1 LAYVKPGFGQQIA
14 YNVRTQFGQQLNQID
29 FEVDRYSLDRT
40 LSKNW
45 DPVTQS
51 CTPPG
56 AETSFDLELHYRV
69 ANDSTIPGGSG
80 YRVGDQIRILGTQ
93 VGGATPRNDILLT
106 VNDVDNS
113 GAILDVFGQG
123 TAPLLSNGETFADV
137 SGTNIESGTGAQF
150 AVKRVNLGY
159 FVTIANGGSGYQLG
173 DQLVILGSALGGV
186 NNTNNCVLTVTQA
199 GTLGNV
205 LEISVQGVAAAGVA
219 LYPSQTAVKLYGSGA
234 EFDFVIA
241 SGEITV
247 FDGTSLR
254 FIAPVDNYA
263 TGDEFDKY
271 LVFPKRTILT

>member
-1 LAYVKPGFGQQIA
+1 
-14 YNVRTQFGQQLNQID
+14 
-29 FEVDRYSLDRT
+29 
-40 LSKNW
+40 
-45 DPVTQS
+45 
-51 CTPPG
+51 
-56 AETSFDLELHYRV
+56 
-69 ANDSTIPGGSG
+69 
-80 YRVGDQIRILGTQ
+80 
-93 VGGATPRNDILLT
+93 
-106 VNDVDNS
+106 
-113 GAILDVFGQG
+113 VFGQG

-186 NNTNNCVLTVTQA
+186 NITNNCVLTVTQA

-219 LYPSQTAVKLYGSGA
+219 LYPPQTAVKLYGSGA